1 MIALC
6 MCVRGGNWWKE
17 NRMLSICTNNLIML
31 LNYCYIDLLRYSFH
45 GMRRERETVCGMWI
59 LYVFLLR
66 YLRLFFFFFNTVY
79 LVSVWVLFVFLWEIC
94 GEIQPL
100 RCHYCENISDNL
112 VTIMLFCLRTL
123 CCGQQDLCSQ
133 CKCDSSNDKNNLI
146 SFSRL

>member
-1 MIALC
+1 MIALY

-45 GMRRERETVCGMWI
+45 GMRRERERQSAVCEYCMCFCCGISDW
-59 LYVFLLR
+59 V
-66 YLRLFFFFFNTVY
+66 FFFNTVY

-100 RCHYCENISDNL
+100 SCHYCENISDNL

-123 CCGQQDLCSQ
+123 CCGQLDLCTQ
-133 CKCDSSNDKNNLI
+133 CDCDSNNDKNI
-146 SFSRL
+146 